1 MDKKPRKRE
10 KKRKIKK
17 VVREKKEKR
26 KKNVPWS
33 NSYLRH
39 HNSPSPQGQ
48 ESHES

>member
-1 MDKKPRKRE
+1 MDKKPRKRG

-17 VVREKKEKR
+17 VVREK

-39 HNSPSPQGQ
+39 HNSHSPEGH
-48 ESHES
+48 ESHER